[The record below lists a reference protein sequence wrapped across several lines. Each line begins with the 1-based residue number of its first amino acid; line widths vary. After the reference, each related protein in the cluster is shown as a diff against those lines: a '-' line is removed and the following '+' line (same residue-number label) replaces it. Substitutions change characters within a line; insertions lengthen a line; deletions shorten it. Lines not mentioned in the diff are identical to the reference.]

1 MTGKRGRYGL
11 NKIYRVAGHPVGYRI
26 RTEHQDRIYAGRPGK
41 GFLLFSWRLPAHL
54 VALARRNEEY
64 ESRNRTVVEGLPQD
78 KPCVLYV
85 MDCLFTTGG
94 VERRLEL
101 QFEWLLSRGIQPI
114 LVVGTQGYAP
124 LESYPCLHLLQQAP
138 NACRML
144 MEFVR
149 LIKPIA
155 VEFNVKST
163 DLLQV
168 VDIEALRMLT
178 RVGVMIHNTIK
189 VDQGRLDA
197 LDYRVSVRKHEMPYS
212 NLTFIPNVVRFPDVM
227 PVYRLDAGKALY
239 IGRIDREKLPTV
251 KNFVTICRI
260 RVGV

>member
-64 ESRNRTVVEGLPQD
+64 ESRNRIVVEGLPQD

-114 LVVGTQGYAP
+114 LVVGTQG
-124 LESYPCLHLLQQAP
+124 
-138 NACRML
+138 
-144 MEFVR
+144 
-149 LIKPIA
+149 
-155 VEFNVKST
+155 
-163 DLLQV
+163 
-168 VDIEALRMLT
+168 
-178 RVGVMIHNTIK
+178 
-189 VDQGRLDA
+189 
-197 LDYRVSVRKHEMPYS
+197 
-212 NLTFIPNVVRFPDVM
+212 
-227 PVYRLDAGKALY
+227 
-239 IGRIDREKLPTV
+239 
-251 KNFVTICRI
+251 
-260 RVGV
+260 